1 MLIGK
6 RVIDMEKIS
15 NIQNIAKGILICS
28 VIFFHSKIF
37 IDYSI
42 INNFNISFLI
52 FPCLIGVFFFY
63 SGYNYTPKKRT
74 AKESIKRRT
83 KQLLLPIPVIWGLST
98 ILVVPMLLLTNS
110 ATLYN
115 IKQSFVYVT
124 MSEPW
129 ALMSGF
135 DISTFNFD
143 LAVCIGVYWFLY
155 TLWIVSCIFYLIV
168 DFVNEKLSRHIITV
182 ALLLFISFLIGQLVG
197 PYLPFT
203 IQCYPVILAIMLTA
217 AYLKKSNF
225 LDKKENKAKMCTK
238 VIAFELIIILISTIC
253 YFAFGANLVGALMGG
268 RFNSSING
276 LDAYV
281 SYLFSILGT
290 YIIHNISKLVN
301 KIPVISSFFEKFGEN
316 SAFVYITHGII
327 ISYIDTLIFNR
338 NHELFS
344 STAQSIIYLFIV
356 LVIYVILFKIFK
368 RGKKKNEQR
377 N

>member
-1 MLIGK
+1 
-6 RVIDMEKIS
+6 MEKTK
-15 NIQNIAKGILICS
+15 NQNIAKGILICA
-28 VIFFHSKIF
+28 VVFFHSKIF

-42 INNFNISFLI
+42 INNFNILFLI

-74 AKESIKRRT
+74 VKESIKRRT
-83 KQLLLPIPVIWGLST
+83 KQLLLPIPIIWGLST
-98 ILVVPMLLLTNS
+98 LLVVPLLLLTNS

-143 LAVCIGVYWFLY
+143 LAVCIGVCWFLY

-168 DFVNEKLSRHIITV
+168 DFVNEKLSRHILTV
-182 ALLLFISFLIGQLVG
+182 ALLFISFLIGQLVG

-203 IQCYPVILAIMLTA
+203 IQCYPVVLAIMITA
-217 AYLKKSNF
+217 AYLKKNSF
-225 LDKKENKAKMCTK
+225 LDKEESKAKMCTK
-238 VIAFELIIILISTIC
+238 VIAFELIIVLISTIC

-276 LDAYV
+276 LDAYIA
-281 SYLFSILGT
+281 YIFAILGT
-290 YIIHNISKLVN
+290 YIIHSISKLIS
-301 KIPVISSFFEKFGEN
+301 KIPVVSSIFEKFGEN
-316 SAFVYITHGII
+316 SALVYITHAII
-327 ISYIDTLIFNR
+327 ISYVDTLIFNR
-338 NHELFS
+338 NHEIFNS
-344 STAQSIIYLFIV
+344 NTQSVIYLFII
-356 LVIYVILFKIFK
+356 LVIYIVVFKIFK
-368 RGKKKNEQR
+368 RKKIRNEQG

>member
-1 MLIGK
+1 
-6 RVIDMEKIS
+6 MEKTK
-15 NIQNIAKGILICS
+15 NIQNIAKGILMCS

-37 IDYSI
+37 IDYSV
-42 INNFNISFLI
+42 INNFNILFLI
-52 FPCLIGVFFFY
+52 FPCLMGVFFFY
-63 SGYNYTPKKRT
+63 SGYNYNPKKRT
-74 AKESIKRRT
+74 PKESIKRRS
-83 KQLLLPIPVIWGLST
+83 KQLLLPIPIIWGLST
-98 ILVVPMLLLTNS
+98 ILVVPMLLLTHS

-115 IKQSFVYVT
+115 IKQSFVYVIMT
-124 MSEPW
+124 EPW

-143 LAVCIGVYWFLY
+143 LTVCIGVYWFLY

-168 DFVNEKLSRHIITV
+168 DFVNEKLSRHIITI
-182 ALLLFISFLIGQLVG
+182 ALLLFISFLIGSFVG

-203 IQCYPVILAIMLTA
+203 IQCYPVVLAIMLTA

-225 LDKKENKAKMCTK
+225 LDKEESKFAICTK

-276 LDAYV
+276 LDAYI
-281 SYLFSILGT
+281 SYVFAILGT
-290 YIIHNISKLVN
+290 YIIHSISKIAC
-301 KIPVISSFFEKFGEN
+301 KIPVISSLLEKFGEN
-316 SAFVYITHGII
+316 SALIYITHAII
-327 ISYIDTLIFNR
+327 ISYVDILIFHK

-344 STAQSIIYLFIV
+344 SNVLGIIYLIIV
-356 LVIYVILFKIFK
+356 LAIYMILFKIFK
-368 RGKKKNEQR
+368 IGKIRDEQG